1 MKKSSK
7 APNPFKLELLEPRL
21 LLSADPISETVQTL
35 VSDIPES
42 VINVESNNYQEILEN
57 QDIIEKIS
65 SAPQEDTP
73 QESDIIEETDFYDL
87 KIPDGKLSLDILS
100 QNTLNFS
107 DINEDLTLLIDS
119 SNTLSI
125 TNILNNESLSLL
137 DEADLQFSLED
148 IDTIIGGKGENTFL
162 FEEEAFFDGI
172 IDSSLGTNDT
182 LALSGDDRIWHI
194 TDFDEGIVDNIHF
207 KGIENLKGGDDNK
220 DTFEFESTGHISG
233 IIDGGDAG
241 FDTLSLLGNHD
252 TIKYSANSPDSGT
265 VNRDNDIITYMG
277 LEPIY
282 DNTNTANRIIGLSNS
297 DDTDATLSK
306 TGDQISLSGSTFES
320 ITFNKPSTSLSIQ
333 GLEGDDTITVQSLNL
348 DNTQLTIDAENIIL
362 PTGNTIV
369 SSANIVFNALDQDA
383 SQITSISRRP

>member
-1 MKKSSK
+1 MCFIKQNIKSSPK

-42 VINVESNNYQEILEN
+42 VINVDPNNSKERLEN

-100 QNTLNFS
+100 QNTLDFS
-107 DINEDLTLLIDS
+107 DINEDLALLIDS

-207 KGIENLKGGDDNK
+207 KGIENLKGGEDNK
-220 DTFEFESTGHISG
+220 DTFVFESTGHISG

-252 TIKYSANSPDSGT
+252 TITYSANSPDSGT

-282 DNTNTANRIIGLSNS
+282 DNTNTAKTCHIMNLAILAGIG
-297 DDTDATLSK
+297 
-306 TGDQISLSGSTFES
+306 F
-320 ITFNKPSTSLSIQ
+320 
-333 GLEGDDTITVQSLNL
+333 GLQFHQND
-348 DNTQLTIDAENIIL
+348 IL
-362 PTGNTIV
+362 KI
-369 SSANIVFNALDQDA
+369 L
-383 SQITSISRRP
+383 